1 MNAVNRNSN
10 FDTCMTQSQRVQRLT
25 PMQSKEVALQTLAA
39 QLGYELHFSGH
50 RIYCSSEFHYKTFSS
65 YEDAE
70 QFLISERLKRYHLH
84 LK

>member
-1 MNAVNRNSN
+1 
-10 FDTCMTQSQRVQRLT
+10 MTYMPRFQPTRLLT
-25 PMQSKEVALQTLAA
+25 PTQSKEIALQTLAA
-39 QLGYELHFSGH
+39 QLGYELHFSGN

-70 QFLISERLKRYHLH
+70 QFLFSERLKRYHLR